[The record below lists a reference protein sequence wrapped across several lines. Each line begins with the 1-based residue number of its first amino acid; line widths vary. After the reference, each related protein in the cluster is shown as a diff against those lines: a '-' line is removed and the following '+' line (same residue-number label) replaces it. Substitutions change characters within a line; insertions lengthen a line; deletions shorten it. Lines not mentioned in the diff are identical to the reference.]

1 VTKPAAPPPRRRAVR
16 GSFWRSFLGSA
27 GRGSALI
34 GVAVLIGIV
43 LLQFTDEGSD
53 GGTSAPAPRAPLS
66 PGSSSTTTTAS
77 GPRPPS
83 AVRVAVLNASG
94 RANQA
99 GPLSER
105 LAAVGYQ
112 TLPPGNASRAGPSV
126 VYFRPGYEAEAR
138 AVAAATGLSPAVRPL
153 QSAGPLPE
161 VEGADCVVVIGTG

>member
-1 VTKPAAPPPRRRAVR
+1 VR
-16 GSFWRSFLGSA
+16 GSFWRSLLGSA
-27 GRGSALI
+27 GRGTALI
-34 GVAVLIGIV
+34 AVAVLIGIV

-53 GGTSAPAPRAPLS
+53 GSAPAPPGPLS
-66 PGSSSTTTTAS
+66 PSSSTTTTAS

-99 GPLSER
+99 GPISER

-112 TLPPGNASRAGPSV
+112 TLPPGNASRAGASV
-126 VYFRPGYEAEAR
+126 VYFRPGYETEAR
-138 AVAAATGLSPAVRPL
+138 ALAAATGLSPLVRPL
-153 QSAGPLPE
+153 ESAGSLPE